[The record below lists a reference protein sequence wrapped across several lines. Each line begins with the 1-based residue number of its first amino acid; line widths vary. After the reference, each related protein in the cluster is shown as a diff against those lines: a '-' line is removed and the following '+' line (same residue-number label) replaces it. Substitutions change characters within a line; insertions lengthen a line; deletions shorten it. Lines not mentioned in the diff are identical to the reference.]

1 MLSFCM
7 HPSISY
13 LTVSKIGYYT
23 PFIIIGGALSAVA
36 SGLMTTFSP
45 TSAVAAWV
53 CYQLLNGFSRGMI
66 LQQPITAVQA
76 NLPKDQLAIGSAL
89 VAFCQ
94 NFGASLF
101 VSLGQTI
108 FANSLSPALA
118 KFAPE
123 VDARKVISVG
133 ATNFRSVVW
142 GSSVPRVILAYNKA
156 LTTVFVS
163 FPF

>member
-1 MLSFCM
+1 MS
-7 HPSISY
+7 
-13 LTVSKIGYYT
+13 
-23 PFIIIGGALSAVA
+23 
-36 SGLMTTFSP
+36 TFTP

-94 NFGASLF
+94 NFGAAVF

-123 VDARKVISVG
+123 ADARRVVSVG
-133 ATNFRSVVW
+133 ATNFRTVVPEASMP
-142 GSSVPRVILAYNKA
+142 GVILAYNQA
-156 LTTVFVS
+156 LTAIFVS
-163 FPF
+163 FPHSLVIVPRAGTNILGAL